1 MNQHAPAQ
9 TVPARRQR
17 ADGRRSRDAILD
29 AAARLATVEGLDG
42 LSIGNLAERTGM
54 SKSGLY
60 AHFKSKEELQLATID
75 RATEIF
81 DAEVRNPA
89 RSQGD
94 GLALLWGLAD
104 EFLSHLG
111 RDVFPGGCFF
121 AAVGAEFSTHPGRV
135 KERIVM
141 FNEEWFAELMGA
153 ATRAQAAG
161 EIGDTPAP
169 EQLVFEI
176 NALLLMGHTA
186 YTISGDPSFLEASR
200 RGLERLL
207 GPRPR

>member
-1 MNQHAPAQ
+1 MNQLSTTDTATP
-9 TVPARRQR
+9 RRQR
-17 ADGRRSRDAILD
+17 TDGRRSRDAILD
-29 AAARLATVEGLDG
+29 AAARLATIDGLDG

-81 DAEVRNPA
+81 DEEVRTPA
-89 RSQGD
+89 RSKGD
-94 GLALLWGLAD
+94 GLRLLWALCD
-104 EFLSHLG
+104 EFLSHLE

-121 AAVGAEFSTHPGRV
+121 AAVGAEFNTHPGRV
-135 KERIVM
+135 KERIM
-141 FNEEWFAELMGA
+141 TFNVEWMQELVGA
-153 ATRAQAAG
+153 ATRALEDG
-161 EIGDTPAP
+161 EIGTTPAP

-186 YTISGDPSFLEASR
+186 YTMFGDPAFLGRSR
-200 RGLERLL
+200 QGLERLL
-207 GPRPR
+207 GPPPT